1 MANRVLV
8 NLKSLECDRGNR
20 IKQCSIALH
29 SRPQLHISS
38 LIKTTVMTDDRSIGR
53 YYIQN
58 ESHTFTNKKNFPSL
72 SIVKLLDH
80 STWSM
85 NDEL

>member
-1 MANRVLV
+1 M
-8 NLKSLECDRGNR
+8 
-20 IKQCSIALH
+20 
-29 SRPQLHISS
+29 
-38 LIKTTVMTDDRSIGR
+38 MDDRSIGR